1 MSALKRYLPQ
11 VENHPLH
18 RFIGVERIHAQ
29 DGAAQ
34 IELKLG
40 PGAVNPIGVFHGG
53 VAYMLCDMA
62 CYSALLSVLADGEN
76 AVTHDI
82 HVSLLRA
89 AQLGDTVV
97 ARGRV
102 IKRGRAVAFMEAEI
116 HCGDRLLARATVTK
130 SILTA
135 EKAA

>member
-1 MSALKRYLPQ
+1 MSALERYLPQ

-29 DGAAQ
+29 DGKAR
-34 IELKLG
+34 IEITLG
-40 PGAVNPIGVFHGG
+40 SGAVNPIGVFHGG

-82 HVSLLRA
+82 HVSLMRA
-89 AQLGDTVV
+89 AQLGERVV
-97 ARGRV
+97 ASGRV
-102 IKRGRAVAFMEAEI
+102 IRRGRQLAFMEAEI
-116 HCGDRLLARATVTK
+116 HCGERLLARATVTK
-130 SILTA
+130 SILTG
-135 EKAA
+135 EKSA